1 MPAEPPVIET
11 QKQEPLGKIS
21 DAYDQALKAVQ
32 DKSKPDPATPSEKE
46 VPKKEDVAE
55 PEKKIEKEKAKPA
68 SALDAVLEKK
78 GEEVK
83 KTDEQKPEL
92 SVDELPTNTPAAPL
106 RAALKRRE
114 QEIQKLKVDLEKA
127 SAGDP
132 LTKQELATLKADR
145 EKLAAENAK
154 LRDSITAINVDY
166 DPAVREKYVVGESKL
181 LERTIKDV
189 EQYGGDAKA
198 FAEAMKLPEGKART
212 LALKEALEHVDEMDR
227 PIIHGNLNKIR
238 ELRHEHEELVANSQQ
253 SYEKLTKAQQ
263 ERAQQEH
270 VQAEQAKNSI
280 AEKVLKSLPYR
291 HPMFNEAPAESE
303 GADDYNARL
312 KADMEKAAYL
322 RSADADWNEISE
334 ASAKAARF
342 DFLEETHLEY
352 RQTAQAEIAQL
363 KEQLA
368 KYEGSEP
375 GFTGGKKPAGPS
387 KLEKTPGEVYAE
399 TMAAMSAK
407 EV

>member
-1 MPAEPPVIET
+1 MPAEPPVIEPP
-11 QKQEPLGKIS
+11 KQEPLGKIS

-32 DKSKPDPATPSEKE
+32 DKSKPDHAAPPEKE
-46 VPKKEDVAE
+46 TPKKEEVAE
-55 PEKKIEKEKAKPA
+55 PEKKVESEKAKPA

-78 GEEVK
+78 GEEAK
-83 KTDEQKPEL
+83 KPEEQRPEL

-114 QEIQKLKVDLEKA
+114 QEIQKLKGDLEKA

-132 LTKQELATLKADR
+132 ITKQELATLKEDR
-145 EKLAAENAK
+145 EKLAAENSK
-154 LRDSITAINVDY
+154 LRDSIAAISVDY
-166 DPAVREKYVVGESKL
+166 DPAVREKYVDGKAKL
-181 LERTIKDV
+181 LERAVKFI
-189 EQYGGDAKA
+189 EEYGGDVKA
-198 FAEAMKLPEGKART
+198 FSKAMKLTGKDRT
-212 LALKEALEHVDEMDR
+212 AALKEALSEVDETDR
-227 PIIHGNLNKIR
+227 PAIYAKLEKVR
-238 ELRHEHEELVANSQQ
+238 ELEEEHADLLANSQK

-263 ERAQQEH
+263 ERARQEH
-270 VQAEQAKNSI
+270 SQAEQAKNTI
-280 AEKVLKSLPYR
+280 AEKVLKSLPSR

-303 GADDYNARL
+303 GADDYNTRL